1 MIASSSIQEGES
13 INRIREL
20 DSLRGIAALVVLV
33 FHFSL
38 LTPELLAFTKFG
50 VTGVDLFF
58 IISGFVITMSLE
70 RIQFGYQFVINRFS
84 RLYPTYWTS
93 VTFTFAII
101 CINKVFFGADPQ
113 NPVPVSDFL
122 YNLTMFQNYFGVK
135 DLDGPYWTMIIE
147 MLFYLVML
155 YLFIAKSLKSV
166 VAILLPLIL
175 LGTILTEYHWFQP
188 FSMAYFKNFPLA
200 QSLPLFVSGI
210 LFYRLF
216 TKDRNTVLNVLL
228 IIGCYLLQVL
238 LFTKTGR
245 ANYYISHPEYKAVLA
260 IYFSVFF
267 LFVSGKLKFIVNRS
281 TLFLGKISFALYLIH
296 QYFSIYFLIP
306 ILVKMGINYYIA
318 AFVIAL
324 PACILVA
331 AGITFYIEKP
341 AGRWFKQ
348 TGYWLVDS
356 KIKPLIARFQAK
368 QDNE

>member
-1 MIASSSIQEGES
+1 MIADSSIKEDDGS
-13 INRIREL
+13 VSRIQEL

-38 LTPELLAFTKFG
+38 LQKDLLTFTKFG

-93 VTFTFAII
+93 VIFTFIII
-101 CINKVFFGADPQ
+101 CINKLFFGFEPQ
-113 NPVPVSDFL
+113 NPLPTSDFF
-122 YNLTMFQNYFGVK
+122 YNLTMFQYYFGVK

-147 MLFYLVML
+147 MLFYMVMG
-155 YLFIAKSLKSV
+155 YLFLTKSLKSA

-175 LGTILTEYHWFQP
+175 LGTVLTEFHWFQP

-216 TKDRNTVLNVLL
+216 TKEKRMLLNVGL

-238 LFTKTGR
+238 LFTKVGR

-260 IYFSVFF
+260 IYFALFF
-267 LFVSGKLKFIVNRS
+267 LFVFGKLRFIVNRA

-306 ILVKMGINYYIA
+306 NLMKLGMNYYVA
-318 AFVIAL
+318 AFLIAL
-324 PACILVA
+324 PVCILIA
-331 AGITFYIEKP
+331 TGITKWVEKP
-341 AGRWFKQ
+341 IGKWLKTILYRFSNTPVKKQ
-348 TGYWLVDS
+348 
-356 KIKPLIARFQAK
+356 
-368 QDNE
+368 

>member
-1 MIASSSIQEGES
+1 MTIAGSSIQEDDS

-20 DSLRGIAALVVLV
+20 DSLRGIAALVVLI

-38 LTPELLAFTKFG
+38 LKPELLAFTKFG

-58 IISGFVITMSLE
+58 IISGFVITMSLD
-70 RIQFGYQFVINRFS
+70 RIQYGYQFVINRFS

-93 VTFTFAII
+93 VIFTFTII
-101 CINKVFFGADPQ
+101 IINKHFFGFEPQ
-113 NPVPVSDFL
+113 NPLPAKDFL
-122 YNLTMFQNYFGVK
+122 YNLTMFQSYFGVK

-155 YLFIAKSLKSV
+155 YLFLTKSLKNA
-166 VAILLPLIL
+166 VAFLIPLIL
-175 LGTILTEYHWFQP
+175 LGTILTEFHWFQP

-216 TKDRNTVLNVLL
+216 REKKNFVLNILL
-228 IIGCYLLQVL
+228 ILGCYLLQVL

-260 IYFSVFF
+260 VYFLLFF
-267 LFVSGKLKFIVNRS
+267 LFVFGKLRFVVNRS

-296 QYFSIYFLIP
+296 QYFSVYFLIP
-306 ILVKMGINYYIA
+306 NLQKLGINYYAA
-318 AFVIAL
+318 AFLIAL
-324 PACILVA
+324 PACILIA
-331 AGITFYIEKP
+331 TAITFLVEKP
-341 AGRWFKQ
+341 AGKWFKR
-348 TGYWLVDS
+348 TLYHFTET
-356 KIKPLIARFQAK
+356 KIIK
-368 QDNE
+368 QQ